1 MGRGRRQRTARVEA
15 RPASGLPRYRARRG
29 EKPSWGDYAV
39 ARYGDVH
46 SDKLIS
52 TEIAERFAVNVSP
65 RQVGNYLASRK
76 EVLRRR
82 EPEIIPFS
90 HDGVSDEMTPARQQ
104 RLDEE
109 IERRRADGEPPAAID
124 DWVGDEVARYTPV
137 AHLCYSEEE
146 LFNSR
151 RAVAAIIRRLKKWHR
166 TVGRPVAGE
175 GFEDLLAGAWTD
187 LGYNVLLAP
196 RGYDGADAHVELQN
210 QWVAM
215 SMKSEARAKPSSRT
229 IRLTSIAPH
238 DLDDIRDEI
247 DCCDAVTQAWAH
259 VSRYERLI
267 YLLSEESHFP
277 GETNRRARR
286 YTLFELPQHEIAQA
300 LAHLPHQEFA
310 HYFSDPNGGSR
321 NTFSAKAHTE
331 LGRYVCNVT
340 VSKRPPRVTLSGID
354 LGRCTLIASYWTQAV
369 EGQRRLDRDQ
379 AMSGRFSA
387 RKEPRWDFR
396 SGRIQRYRSD
406 DS

>member
-15 RPASGLPRYRARRG
+15 RPAAEVRRYRARRS
-29 EKPSWGDYAV
+29 EKPSWGEFAV
-39 ARYGDVH
+39 ARYRDVH

-52 TEIAERFAVNVSP
+52 AEIGERFAVDVSA

-76 EVLRRR
+76 DVVRRR
-82 EPEIIPFS
+82 EPRIVPFS
-90 HDGVSDEMTPARQQ
+90 HKGVSEELTPARQQ
-104 RLDEE
+104 RLEEE
-109 IERRRADGEPPAAID
+109 IERRQVDGELPAAID
-124 DWVGDEVARYTPV
+124 DWVRDEVARYAPV
-137 AHLCYSEEE
+137 AHLCYSAEE
-146 LFNSR
+146 LFNGQQS
-151 RAVAAIIRRLKKWHR
+151 VAAIIRRLKKWHR

-238 DLDDIRDEI
+238 DLHDIRDEI

-277 GETNRRARR
+277 GEPDRPARR
-286 YTLFELPQHEIAQA
+286 YTLFELPQHEIVEA

-310 HYFSDPNGGSR
+310 HYFADRSEQSR

-331 LGRYVCNVT
+331 FGRYVCNVT
-340 VSKRPPRVTLSGID
+340 ISKRPPRVTISGID
-354 LGRCTLIASYWTQAV
+354 FGRCTLITSYWTEPLEA
-369 EGQRRLDRDQ
+369 QRRLDRDQ

-396 SGRIQRYRSD
+396 RGRVQRFRAH